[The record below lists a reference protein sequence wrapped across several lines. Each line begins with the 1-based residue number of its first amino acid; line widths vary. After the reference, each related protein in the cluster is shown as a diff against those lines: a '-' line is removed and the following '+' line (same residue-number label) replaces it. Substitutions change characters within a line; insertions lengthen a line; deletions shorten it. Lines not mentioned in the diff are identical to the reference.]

1 MPSPGTPT
9 LDQLSV
15 LIAVVETGSFGGAAR
30 RLNRANSVIS
40 YTIGNLEAQLG
51 LSLFRREA
59 TKKPEL
65 TEAGRAILTEAR
77 RVTASMSGLRAKA
90 KGLLEGIEAE
100 VHLVLDVMLP
110 AARVADA
117 MQALQQVYPTV
128 TLRLYM
134 EALGAVTQ
142 MILNR
147 TAVLG
152 VSGPLDVISDGVER
166 VAIGSVSMAP
176 VAAPYHPLATA
187 GHNRPGAGRDHVQ
200 LVLSDRSTLTEGQEF
215 GVVASR
221 TWRLSDLGAK
231 LMLLRTGVGWGLMPI
246 PMVEEDLR
254 SGRLVRL
261 VMPDAPGGDYP
272 LQAIY
277 RSDSPPGPAGRLLLD
292 RFMMQALGRR
302 TN

>member
-1 MPSPGTPT
+1 
-9 LDQLSV
+9 
-15 LIAVVETGSFGGAAR
+15 
-30 RLNRANSVIS
+30 
-40 YTIGNLEAQLG
+40 
-51 LSLFRREA
+51 
-59 TKKPEL
+59 
-65 TEAGRAILTEAR
+65 
-77 RVTASMSGLRAKA
+77 MSGLRAKA
-90 KGLLEGIEAE
+90 KGLLEGLEAE

-117 MQALQQVYPTV
+117 LQALQQVYPTV

-147 TAVLG
+147 TAALG

-166 VAIGSVSMAP
+166 VAIGSVPMAP
-176 VAAPYHPLATA
+176 VAAPYHPLAT
-187 GHNRPGAGRDHVQ
+187 AGRDHVQ

-231 LMLLRTGVGWGLMPI
+231 LMLLQTGVGWGLMPI

-277 RSDSPPGPAGRLLLD
+277 RSDSPPGPAGRFLLD

-302 TN
+302 AD